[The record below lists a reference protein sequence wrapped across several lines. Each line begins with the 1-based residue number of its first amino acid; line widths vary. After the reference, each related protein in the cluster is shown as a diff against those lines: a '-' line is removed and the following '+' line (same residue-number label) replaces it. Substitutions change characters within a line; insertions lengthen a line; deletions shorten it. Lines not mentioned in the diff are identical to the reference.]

1 MVKSFV
7 FVDLVT
13 DGDVDMVL
21 RHLGPSWYALGPC
34 LGFSQK
40 ELNNFSLT
48 SSSLSDAAEKMLRE
62 WQTLSGH
69 RATFFSLLTALEQ
82 AKRKDIA
89 DELIAVRMSGGGIA
103 I

>member
-1 MVKSFV
+1 MYICI
-7 FVDLVT
+7 DLVT

-21 RHLGPSWYALGPC
+21 RHLGPSWYTLGPC
-34 LGFSQK
+34 LGFNQK

-48 SSSLSDAAEKMLRE
+48 SSSLTDAAEKMLRE
-62 WQTLSGH
+62 WQTLSGQ

-89 DELIAVRMSGGGIA
+89 DELVAVRMSGSGIA